1 VPSNYTKRRSTK
13 ALRKVLDVL
22 FVVMEELVH
31 MFEGVVKMTRNEK
44 KLIIKMHVQNIPMGT
59 SNPKT
64 MKSSNHE
71 DAPI

>member
-1 VPSNYTKRRSTK
+1 
-13 ALRKVLDVL
+13 
-22 FVVMEELVH
+22 MEELVH